1 MVLHGGTGLSE
12 EQFDDL
18 ISRGCAKVNISTALK
33 IAFVDAHREYLEANP
48 SKHDPPSLLAHVR
61 AAVKEMAERH
71 IRIFGS
77 ADARRPSARRPP
89 SSVPALIF
97 DCDGVLA
104 DTERDGHRPA
114 FNQTFA
120 EAGLDVQWSVDEY
133 AEKLLIGGGKERMAS
148 LLTTDFVREHDLP
161 ADPEGQR
168 ELIAGWHRRKTAIY
182 KEMVQAG
189 KPGPSRGGAHRL
201 RGARRRLDARRGVD
215 VGRGVGPRG
224 ARARRGAGGC
234 GALRRLRG
242 RHRSRQETRP
252 GDLRARPR
260 AARRRPEAIVVEDSR
275 NGLLAA
281 VGAGLRCVVT
291 VSGYTAREDMSEAV
305 LVVSSLGDPGDAAEV
320 LANRGAAH
328 PGEYVTLAD
337 FEACLTEPLPQEEA
351 V

>member
-1 MVLHGGTGLSE
+1 
-12 EQFDDL
+12 
-18 ISRGCAKVNISTALK
+18 
-33 IAFVDAHREYLEANP
+33 
-48 SKHDPPSLLAHVR
+48 
-61 AAVKEMAERH
+61 
-71 IRIFGS
+71 
-77 ADARRPSARRPP
+77 
-89 SSVPALIF
+89 VPALIF

-189 KPGPSRGGAHRL
+189 KLPGRPGV
-201 RGARRRLDARRGVD
+201 ARIVSEALDAGWTLAVASTSAEESVRAVLEHV
-215 VGRGVGPRG
+215 VG
-224 ARARRGAGGC
+224 
-234 GALRRLRG
+234 
-242 RHRSRQETRP
+242 QE
-252 GDLRARPR
+252 G
-260 AARRRPEAIVVEDSR
+260 AARFAVFAGDVVPAKKPDPAIYQLALEQLGLAPSEAIVVEDSR

-305 LVVSSLGDPGDAAEV
+305 LVVSSLGDPGEPAEV
-320 LANRGAAH
+320 LANRSAAH